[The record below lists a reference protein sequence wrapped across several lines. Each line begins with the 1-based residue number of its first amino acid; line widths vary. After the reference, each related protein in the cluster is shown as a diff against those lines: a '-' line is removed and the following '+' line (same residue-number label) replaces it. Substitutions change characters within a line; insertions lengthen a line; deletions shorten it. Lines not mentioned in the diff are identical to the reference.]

1 VKISVDY
8 TRSIDDNVAFT
19 ALGKVTIHI
28 PRGDHA

>member
-8 TRSIDDNVAFT
+8 SIDDNVAFT